1 LFCVVFPP
9 FIRRFPFEINTSL
22 LSPFSCEQKW
32 YKGFCTEEVLR
43 DQNDDVELDAN
54 CDRNDPKPINVKS
67 GSLYGLV
74 RMLTFYK
81 YPDPDYTHAFL
92 LSYRSF
98 TTGDELISLIIE
110 RYNISPPEDLV
121 HPKQLEYYYVKK
133 IVPIRMRVSN
143 FIRTWLEDY
152 FEDFK

>member
-1 LFCVVFPP
+1 M
-9 FIRRFPFEINTSL
+9 
-22 LSPFSCEQKW
+22 
-32 YKGFCTEEVLR
+32 LR

-143 FIRTWLEDY
+143 FIRTWLEDH
-152 FEDFK
+152 FEDFT